1 MTNTLKIVE
10 SLKQGELDNGSM
22 ALTVAEIA
30 ATNYIDQGK
39 GRPQQ

>member
-22 ALTVAEIA
+22 ALTVAEID
-30 ATNYIDQGK
+30 IDQGK